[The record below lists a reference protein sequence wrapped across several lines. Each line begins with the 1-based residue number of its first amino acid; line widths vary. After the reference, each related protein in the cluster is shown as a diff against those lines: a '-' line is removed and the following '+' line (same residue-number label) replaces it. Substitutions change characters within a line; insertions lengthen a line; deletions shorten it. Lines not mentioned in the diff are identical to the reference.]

1 MTIALLTV
9 LQAVGLLCAVM
20 IGPFLLVRLLYG
32 RLDALSTAAWTGFA
46 AMGLNTVVP
55 VWLCLCKVPLTG
67 TNLAIVHLASAGI
80 LIVVMLAMKR
90 DWLPADRSGFAL
102 VAMLWAGFAVL
113 VFPFTH
119 LAGIDTYKWQDLATS
134 VVVEER
140 IPWLIYPGALFGFAP
155 RSYPSAQPLF
165 LASVQAM
172 GSLSVEAGYYVT
184 SLVSGW
190 TGIAAAAIL
199 GRDCF
204 GPAGMRWLPLLYCMS
219 PVFMR
224 YNHWATGRGFA
235 LALLPLFLAHLQAR
249 VSIANMTALAATG
262 ILLALS
268 HKAGLIAC
276 LAIPLPY
283 IVARFLPGTWQR
295 VLAIAM
301 LVPAVLISVILAM
314 PWLLP
319 GPTGMPLGAAKAAI
333 TRFGVLFPMAM
344 VGSFA
349 VLREERF
356 KSLRPWLIVS
366 LALLPMAF
374 TSDMYSAM
382 LLAPAAAILA
392 CAGSIWIADRP
403 GTGARMRNGMILI
416 LLAVGALAVVLQRS
430 VQATPRPVWKAA
442 LFLDQYDPDGP
453 FRIEAPGRITP
464 QMQAYVRGCPRFTL
478 SGRPSASAQHP
489 PRWNR
494 EATPSGLIREWTDWL
509 RDWVKPNEFEVSWY
523 GDNPRTYYVT
533 RDKEPKAPA
542 GARRIYD
549 ADGMAIFEPAGPT
562 STVPRATSAE

>member
-1 MTIALLTV
+1 M
-9 LQAVGLLCAVM
+9 
-20 IGPFLLVRLLYG
+20 
-32 RLDALSTAAWTGFA
+32 
-46 AMGLNTVVP
+46 
-55 VWLCLCKVPLTG
+55 PLTG
-67 TNLAIVHLASAGI
+67 TNLAIVHLASSGI
-80 LIVVMLAMKR
+80 LIVVMRAMKR
-90 DWLPADRSGFAL
+90 QLLPADRSGFAL

-134 VVVEER
+134 VVVEAR

-190 TGIAAAAIL
+190 TGIAAAALL

-204 GPAGMRWLPLLYCMS
+204 GPSGLRWLPLLYCMS

-235 LALLPLFLAHLQAR
+235 LALLPLFLARLQAR

-283 IVARFLPGTWQR
+283 VVVRFLPGTWQR
-295 VLAIAM
+295 ILAIAT
-301 LVPAVLISVILAM
+301 LIPAVLISVILAM

-319 GPTGMPLGAAKAAI
+319 GLPGMPLGAAKAAI
-333 TRFGVLFPMAM
+333 TRFGVLFPLAM
-344 VGSFA
+344 VGFFA

-356 KSLRPWLIVS
+356 MSLQPWLIVS
-366 LALLPMAF
+366 LALLPVAF
-374 TSDMYSAM
+374 TSDMYGAM
-382 LLAPAAAILA
+382 LLVPAAAILA
-392 CAGSIWIADRP
+392 CAGWVWIADRP
-403 GTGARMRNGMILI
+403 ETGARVRNGTIIVM
-416 LLAVGALAVVLQRS
+416 LAVGALAVVLQRS

-442 LFLDQYDPDGP
+442 LFLDRYDPDGP

-478 SGRPSASAQHP
+478 SGRPSAAAQHP

-494 EATPSGLIREWTDWL
+494 ETTPSRLVREWTDWL

-523 GDNPRTYYVT
+523 GEDPRTYYVV
-533 RDKEPKAPA
+533 RNKEPNAPA
-542 GARRIYD
+542 GARCIYNT
-549 ADGMAIFEPAGPT
+549 DGIAIFEPAGQT
-562 STVPRATSAE
+562 CAVPRAASAE